1 MVKIHFDVRHSAVLQ
16 NYVKLKRVELVDF
29 VLSVK
34 KKLQD
39 LKIYVYSSIKK
50 KGGEAFSDFIALAI
64 Q

>member
-34 KKLQD
+34 KSF
-39 LKIYVYSSIKK
+39 KISKYMY
-50 KGGEAFSDFIALAI
+50 IA